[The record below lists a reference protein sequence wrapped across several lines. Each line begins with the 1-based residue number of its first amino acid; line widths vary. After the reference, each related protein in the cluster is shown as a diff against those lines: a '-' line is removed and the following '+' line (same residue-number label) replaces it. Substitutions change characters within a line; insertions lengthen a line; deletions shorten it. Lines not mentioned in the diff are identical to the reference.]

1 MTLLYSVK
9 EGLREIK
16 MHWYEQ
22 ELHEEL
28 CRRKKGQHLSQ
39 KQRDYIY
46 RLIRR
51 FPRDCWSI
59 KTAYKL
65 SLTTYNKLVKTGN
78 FVYRQKSF

>member
-1 MTLLYSVK
+1 MILLYSVK

-28 CRRKKGQHLSQ
+28 CRRKGQHLSQ

-46 RLIRR
+46 T
-51 FPRDCWSI
+51 D
-59 KTAYKL
+59 
-65 SLTTYNKLVKTGN
+65 
-78 FVYRQKSF
+78 